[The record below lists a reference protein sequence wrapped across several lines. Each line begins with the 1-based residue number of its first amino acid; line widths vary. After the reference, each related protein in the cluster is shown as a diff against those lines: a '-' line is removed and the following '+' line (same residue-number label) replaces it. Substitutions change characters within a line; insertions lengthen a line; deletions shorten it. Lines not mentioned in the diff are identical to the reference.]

1 MNMNIFNNKISGL
14 LFLFVHISF
23 ISSMNWQPAPQGIY
37 QSPQPSMPM
46 SHRQW
51 QFSNQSPQ
59 AAILLFPEVW
69 QKEVWSREKL
79 SSMQESRDMA
89 MPSMVMPTYIY
100 TLAGSFSIYV
110 KDNVLYLVKESLDEK
125 VSNPPM
131 KRPMEPAMDIIVL
144 VNPDGAVSLV
154 DRKRKEHPA
163 YKNLIKPTII
173 NILKTEGANNRFDWA
188 SLSTES
194 LNDIVKYIDQAG
206 PEDLNSILQV
216 VPELFVNPRRLHLQD
231 VVRQRVSDIRLKAIE
246 LLKIRDNEGTLAQ
259 VLQGEIGG
267 YPYPLNTLSRDVN
280 NGLVNA
286 INNLLQDTAAQQS
299 FAQNYNINAAVL
311 LKHAN
316 ALKQRILNHL
326 EGKN

>member
-1 MNMNIFNNKISGL
+1 MKKYIGL
-14 LFLFVHISF
+14 LLIGIQSCYLF
-23 ISSMNWQPAPQGIY
+23 SMQ
-37 QSPQPSMPM
+37 MPFG
-46 SHRQW
+46 HRQW

-59 AAILLFPEVW
+59 AAILLFPEVGH
-69 QKEVWSREKL
+69 KEVWSREKL

-89 MPSMVMPTYIY
+89 MPSMVIPTYIY
-100 TLAGSFSIYV
+100 TLAGFFSIYV

-131 KRPMEPAMDIIVL
+131 KRPMESAMDLIVL
-144 VNPDGAVSLV
+144 INPDGAVSLV

-163 YKNLIKPTII
+163 YKNEIKPTII
-173 NILKTEGANNRFDWA
+173 NIMKTEANKNTFDWS
-188 SLSTES
+188 SLSRES
-194 LNDIVKYIDQAG
+194 LNEMVNFFEQMTPQDVLSIVDVIRPEQARYID
-206 PEDLNSILQV
+206 PRYN
-216 VPELFVNPRRLHLQD
+216 NPRNSPEVRLQESVGQYLQN
-231 VVRQRVSDIRLKAIE
+231 IKTKAID
-246 LLKIRDNEGTLAQ
+246 LLKIRNNEGTLAQ

-326 EGKN
+326 DGKN